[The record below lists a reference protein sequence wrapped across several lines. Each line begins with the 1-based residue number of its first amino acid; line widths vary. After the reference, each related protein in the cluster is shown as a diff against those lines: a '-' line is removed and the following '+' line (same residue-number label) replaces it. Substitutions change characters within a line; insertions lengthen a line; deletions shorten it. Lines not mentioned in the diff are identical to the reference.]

1 MTVAALLGEAE
12 AVLAAAGVEHPD
24 RDAERL
30 LRHVVGWDRA
40 SILASPAAEVPAA
53 AEAGF
58 RALLARRA
66 RREPLQHLIGFQAF
80 WRHEFVVTPEVL
92 IPRPET
98 ELLVE
103 LSLDLLS
110 RAERPLVVDVGTG
123 TGCIALSLAHERRDA
138 EVHATDVSGPAL
150 QVARQNARRLALEKR
165 VAFHRGDLLEPVW
178 GLAGRIH
185 LVVSNPPYVDPAER
199 DSLAPEVRDH
209 EPALALFPPGDALA
223 IYRRLVPAAA
233 AALRPGGALAVE
245 ISPAMPEPVLG
256 LFRAAGFAEPTVH
269 ADLAGRPRVVHAR
282 RPAAGRRPPA
292 PLPEPVG

>member
-40 SILASPAAEVPAA
+40 SLLASPAAEVPAA

-103 LSLDLLS
+103 LSLELLS
-110 RAERPLVVDVGTG
+110 REERPLVVDVGTG

-150 QVARQNARRLALEKR
+150 QVARQNARRLALERR
-165 VAFHRGDLLEPVW
+165 VTFHEGDLLEPVA
-178 GLAGRIH
+178 GLEVH
-185 LVVSNPPYVDPAER
+185 LVVCNPPYVDPAER
-199 DSLAPEVRDH
+199 DALAPEVRDH

-223 IYRRLVPAAA
+223 VYRRLVPAAA
-233 AALRPGGALAVE
+233 TALRPGGALAVE
-245 ISPAMPEPVLG
+245 ISPAIPEPVLG
-256 LFRAAGFAEPTVH
+256 LFRAAGFPEPTVH

-282 RPAAGRRPPA
+282 RPAAGLRPPA
-292 PLPEPVG
+292 LLPEPVG